1 MAARGDGRYPG
12 APMRRLVLVS
22 VLALA
27 IVPTASAGVLLGVYG
42 NEPHFR
48 SQSGQRSDI
57 RMLFV
62 GFGPQRWLQQRLA
75 TYTPVPM
82 LALVPGSYGSPETAT
97 PRGIATGA
105 NDDLLFQ
112 INSIV
117 AAWPGDRFYLRPFP
131 EMNGYWETEC
141 AYNQDGSPRDASHST
156 AWTRKAFA
164 RIAVIVRGG
173 TRASIDHALA
183 GLGLPGIDRDLPVTT
198 PKLRMVWNP
207 QGFGAPDLPGNSS
220 QAYYPGDA
228 YVDVVGDDLY
238 DQHFHA
244 AWSAAEALYRAHPGK
259 PFAFPEWGL
268 WGIDDPQFVRDMA
281 GWLHTH
287 PRTELATYYSGRP
300 GSVWDLAS
308 KPLSRAAY
316 RQLIAPLNAH
326 R

>member
-1 MAARGDGRYPG
+1 MAAAARGRYPG
-12 APMRRLVLVS
+12 APMRRLVLAL
-22 VLALA
+22 VLALVV
-27 IVPTASAGVLLGVYG
+27 VPTASAGILLGVYG

-48 SQSGQRSDI
+48 SVSWQRSDI
-57 RMLFV
+57 QMLFV
-62 GFGPQRWLQQRLA
+62 SFGPQRWLQQRLA

-82 LALVPGSYGSPETAT
+82 LALVPGSYGSPETAN

-105 NDDLLFQ
+105 TDDLLFQ

-117 AAWPGDRFYLRPFP
+117 AGWPGSRFYLRPFP

-141 AYNQDGSPRDASHST
+141 AYNQDGSPRDANHAT
-156 AWTRKAFA
+156 VWTRKAFA

-173 TRASIDHALA
+173 TRARIDAQLA
-183 GLGLPGIDRDLPVTT
+183 RLGLPPAGRDLPVTT

-207 QGFGAPDLPGNSS
+207 QGFGAPDLPGNSA

-244 AWSAAEALYRAHPGK
+244 AWAAAEAMYRAHPGK
-259 PFAFPEWGL
+259 PFGFPEWGL

-281 GWLHTH
+281 GWLHSH
-287 PRTELATYYSGRP
+287 PGTEFATYYSGRP
-300 GSVWDLAS
+300 GSIWDLAS
-308 KPLSRAAY
+308 KPKSRAAY
-316 RQLIAPLNAH
+316 RRLIAPLNA